1 MHAQGFSREL
11 NEVKDSLHSMDVE
24 VQSIMRK
31 LVQESKVGPAVSSAS
46 FTTQPMKMQCVEVEE
61 PVELSMSTSTEI
73 VPFQPKGSCR
83 RRHK

>member
-1 MHAQGFSREL
+1 
-11 NEVKDSLHSMDVE
+11 MDVE

-31 LVQESKVGPAVSSAS
+31 LVKESQLGPAAS
-46 FTTQPMKMQCVEVEE
+46 FTTQPMRMQCVEVEE
-61 PVELSMSTSTEI
+61 PEPVELSMSMSTSTEI

>member
-1 MHAQGFSREL
+1 M
-11 NEVKDSLHSMDVE
+11 DSLHSMDVE

-31 LVQESKVGPAVSSAS
+31 LVQESQVGPAASAAS

-61 PVELSMSTSTEI
+61 PEPVELSMSTSTSTEI

>member
-1 MHAQGFSREL
+1 
-11 NEVKDSLHSMDVE
+11 
-24 VQSIMRK
+24 
-31 LVQESKVGPAVSSAS
+31 VSSAS
-46 FTTQPMKMQCVEVEE
+46 FTTQPMKMQCVEVEK